1 LRSRALRVRVAT
13 WVNSVRAA
21 AKRDRSGLQPSG
33 LLRDLL
39 PGALPQ
45 ANMFR
50 AVGAFHWLRQ
60 ALPRLNCRF
69 EQEKS
74 NDNDDGNDNG
84 NLQPATCNGCSLW

>member
-1 LRSRALRVRVAT
+1 
-13 WVNSVRAA
+13 
-21 AKRDRSGLQPSG
+21 
-33 LLRDLL
+33 
-39 PGALPQ
+39 
-45 ANMFR
+45 MFR